1 MSRGFNLNYPATDSI
16 AVNDQIMF
24 NLQLPNENKDKMNGK
39 IFDYTNA
46 YFDNSNNYP
55 PMNSNEIRECF
66 ETKRQETNKI
76 NLFLSLIVLFIVVI
90 IFFIVLDRR

>member
-1 MSRGFNLNYPATDSI
+1 MSREFNLNYPATDSI
-16 AVNDQIMF
+16 GINDQIMF

-76 NLFLSLIVLFIVVI
+76 NLFLSLIVLFIAVI
-90 IFFIVLDRR
+90 IFFIVLDRK

>member
-1 MSRGFNLNYPATDSI
+1 MSREFNLNYPATDSI
-16 AVNDQIMF
+16 GINDQIMF
-24 NLQLPNENKDKMNGK
+24 NLQLTNENKDKMNGK

-76 NLFLSLIVLFIVVI
+76 NLFLSLIVLFIAVI
-90 IFFIVLDRR
+90 IFFIVLDRK